1 MVHLLLRDFEAWVL
15 KLVLGL
21 DLRSNLG
28 LNSVSELPSVEL
40 LSLKLASESSLSM

>member
-1 MVHLLLRDFEAWVL
+1 MVHLLLRDFEDAWEFS
-15 KLVLGL
+15 GWR
-21 DLRSNLG
+21 DLRLDLG